1 VCRVKETYKHPK
13 SWDLSALK
21 VINDGQL
28 GVNGHDL
35 TQLVTQGVINPDF
48 VFTKPEGMTRF
59 SLH

>member
-1 VCRVKETYKHPK
+1 M
-13 SWDLSALK
+13 DLSTLK
-21 VINDGQL
+21 VINDGQF